1 MYYMVRRITS
11 FRVLHGKKKIKLAA
25 SIINKLEEIPLEA
38 VYVLTS
44 RRNSSYSQ

>member
-1 MYYMVRRITS
+1 MGGGNPH

-25 SIINKLEEIPLEA
+25 SIINKLEEILVEA

-44 RRNSSYSQ
+44 

>member
-1 MYYMVRRITS
+1 MGESVALY
-11 FRVLHGKKKIKLAA
+11 RVIHGKKKIKLAA

-44 RRNSSYSQ
+44 RRNSSGS